1 MKHFLNFTLIL
12 FTAVSSA
19 IGSSNRDTIPV
30 RFDTTF
36 NEVELM
42 ARLESNLDSL
52 LNLWYIQQAA
62 DSNNLVLIA
71 EHDSVGIIPDFPD
84 SVYIQRLAALNSAIE
99 LPFNKI
105 VRNFINVYTQKQR
118 DRVEVMIGTVSY
130 THLRAHETVLELVR
144 RLLLEKKK

>member
-62 DSNNLVLIA
+62 D
-71 EHDSVGIIPDFPD
+71 
-84 SVYIQRLAALNSAIE
+84 
-99 LPFNKI
+99 
-105 VRNFINVYTQKQR
+105 
-118 DRVEVMIGTVSY
+118 
-130 THLRAHETVLELVR
+130 
-144 RLLLEKKK
+144 